1 MKKTILCIGIA
12 LTTILWSC
20 SKDENNS
27 DKQLPLTYEN
37 ITGVWYF
44 KSVITADGT
53 IIDHKNSCTKQRDS
67 IVFKNTFFVT
77 IFTHYSPCS
86 TYRQDASCATLALDS
101 KNRVIENC
109 IDFVN
114 GTVSKLNE
122 NQMQIDYKKP
132 MDLQYYSDPANCKGI
147 ILTRK

>member
-1 MKKTILCIGIA
+1 MKKTILCIGIVLA
-12 LTTILWSC
+12 AILWSC
-20 SKDENNS
+20 SRDENNG

-53 IIDHKNSCTKQRDS
+53 IIDHKNSCAKQRDS
-67 IVFKNTFFVT
+67 IVFKNTFYVT
-77 IFTHYSPCS
+77 LFTHYSPCS
-86 TYRQDASCATLALDS
+86 SYRVDASCATLALDS

-114 GTVSKLNE
+114 GTVSKLSE
-122 NQMQIDYKKP
+122 SQMQIDYKKP
-132 MDLQYYSDPANCKGI
+132 MDLNYYSDPSNCKGI